1 MTLQSGPSGSYCIHR
16 HFEAQAARSPDA
28 PAVLFEGMRLSY
40 AELNARA
47 NRLARRL
54 MAAGV
59 GPEVP
64 VGVCM
69 ERSLELAVAVL
80 GCLKA
85 GGVCVPLDPDL
96 PRERLEFILEDAR
109 VEIVITRTQC
119 LPWLAESVKTRVGV
133 TLDGEDDTLDWEENP
148 DSGVIAEN
156 LSTIFYTSGSTG
168 TPNAVM
174 SPHRVACSRLLWS
187 QAHASPIGPG
197 DRTVLCTSIGFGA
210 FLGEFAW
217 PLMTGATLVLAPPGS
232 YQDVDSMIRLLVEN
246 QITLVC
252 LVPSVLQLIIRRIE
266 EGDSGTLGELRH
278 ILSHGEALSVD
289 LQKRAVSVASA
300 ELHKYYGLT
309 ECPGATYW
317 NCTRGETPAVLTVG
331 RPTDVEIYLL
341 DEDLRLVPKGD
352 VGEIYIAGSSL
363 TRGYLNRP
371 GLTAQ
376 RYLPNPFSAQPGS
389 RMFKT
394 GDRGRWLP
402 DGTIEFLG
410 RSDQLVKILGV
421 RIELGEIETALRG
434 HSAVREAVLSV
445 GVTPGGFRALVAHV
459 IPELD
464 RAPTADELRA
474 YLRKSLPSYF
484 VPALYDF
491 RDKLPRLL
499 NGKVD
504 RRALALSARMR
515 VESAEADQAPRTELE
530 QQLSRIWAKVLDVK
544 RVRINDDFFEL
555 GGNSLLVTQLC
566 EQIRKVYGRT
576 IPPIAI
582 LKASTV
588 AEMAA
593 LLASEDANPGDAGAL
608 GATPSA
614 DNRRPALFALARGL
628 ELARELGDQPVHCL
642 TELEWDDWK
651 AYDTIEASAADL
663 VAVVRKLQPNGP
675 YLLSGYSAFTMVVFE
690 MARQLRGAGQQ
701 VALVVLYEAVRIPL
715 IKPNDRAKSRSTP
728 PAVVT
733 APDEI
738 KPPVN
743 GAPRFHKRFE
753 SLKSKVMT
761 RLYWTMLQ
769 VPLLA
774 RSRSIPP
781 WLRVLRAG
789 MSYRPGCYDGR
800 VVIYS
805 STMTHDRF
813 GGDAYRAA
821 WEKLAGKNLRMSLFE
836 GNHSCVFEEPQ
847 IAKMIQDL
855 DQELVRVGASG
866 PAASVEGNRVR
877 SGQSTL
883 PIESGS

>member
-1 MTLQSGPSGSYCIHR
+1 MTVQPGPWDIYCIHR
-16 HFEAQAARSPDA
+16 HFEAQVERTPDA
-28 PAVLFEGMRLSY
+28 PAVLFDGVSLTY

-47 NRLARRL
+47 NLLARRL

-69 ERSLELAVAVL
+69 VRSLELAVAVL

-96 PRERLEFILEDAR
+96 PRERLEFILADAR
-109 VEIVITRTQC
+109 VEMIITRTQC
-119 LPWLAESVKTRVGV
+119 LPWLAEAGKTLVGV
-133 TLDGEDDTLDWEENP
+133 ALDDDHDALDCTENP

-210 FLGEFAW
+210 FLGEFGW

-252 LVPSVLQLIIRRIE
+252 LVPSVLQLIIRRME
-266 EGDSGTLGELRH
+266 EGDTGAFGELRH

-289 LQKRAVSVASA
+289 LQKRAVSVAQA

-317 NCTRGETPAVLTVG
+317 NCTRGETPEALTIG
-331 RPTDVEIYLL
+331 RPTDVQIYIL
-341 DEDLRLVPKGD
+341 DEDLRPVPNGD
-352 VGEIYIAGSSL
+352 VGEIYLSGISL

-376 RYLPNPFSAQPGS
+376 RYLPNPFSTLAGS

-410 RSDQLVKILGV
+410 RADQLVKILGV

-445 GVTPGGFRALVAHV
+445 GVTPSGFRALVAHV

-484 VPALYDF
+484 VPGLYDF
-491 RDKLPRLL
+491 RDKLPRLQS
-499 NGKVD
+499 GKVD
-504 RRALALSARMR
+504 RGALALSARMR
-515 VESAEADQAPRTELE
+515 AESAEAGSAPRTERE
-530 QQLSRIWAKVLDVK
+530 QQLAHIWARVLDVK
-544 RVRINDDFFEL
+544 RVRIDDDFFEL

-566 EQIRKVYGRT
+566 EQVRKVYGWT
-576 IPPIAI
+576 IPPNAI

-588 AEMAA
+588 AKMAA
-593 LLASEDANPGDAGAL
+593 LLESEDLNRGDADLRGS
-608 GATPSA
+608 TQSSDDRKPV
-614 DNRRPALFALARGL
+614 LFALAKGL
-628 ELARELGDQPVHCL
+628 ELARALGDQPVHCL
-642 TELEWDDWK
+642 VEIDWDDWK
-651 AYDTIEASAADL
+651 AYETIEAIAADL
-663 VAVVRKLQPNGP
+663 VAVVRRRQPEGP
-675 YLLSGYSAFTMVVFE
+675 YLLSGYSAFTTVVLE
-690 MARQLRGAGQQ
+690 MARQLRGAGLE
-701 VALVVLYEAVRIPL
+701 VALVVLFEAVRIPL
-715 IKPNDRAKSRSTP
+715 IKPNDRAKRQSGP
-728 PAVVT
+728 PAVTTLDDAHQTVKKG
-733 APDEI
+733 P
-738 KPPVN
+738 
-743 GAPRFHKRFE
+743 PRFRKRYE
-753 SLKSKVMT
+753 SLKGKAVT
-761 RLYWTMLQ
+761 RLLWAMLH
-769 VPLLA
+769 VSFLA
-774 RSRSIPP
+774 NSRSIPP
-781 WLRVLRAG
+781 WLRVLHAG
-789 MSYRPGCYDGR
+789 MSYRPGPYDGR

-813 GGDAYRAA
+813 GGDTYCAA
-821 WEKLAGKNLRMSLFE
+821 WEKLAGENLRISLFE
-836 GNHSCVFEEPQ
+836 GLHSCMFEEPQ
-847 IAKMIQDL
+847 FTEMIQDL
-855 DQELVRVGASG
+855 DQELVRVRASG
-866 PAASVEGNRVR
+866 VSASMEGAGVAAVR
-877 SGQSTL
+877 
-883 PIESGS
+883 